1 MNDRGTF
8 LINKMN
14 DNYIRNRRNMI
25 SKLSVEDLR
34 AAKIVKDYYKRL
46 EITVLKNKHA
56 ATDYAKYIGSICNKT
71 NPCLHSELYCKNYD
85 KDIGYCVPQKPVF

>member
-25 SKLSVEDLR
+25 SKLSVEDMR
-34 AAKIVKDYYKRL
+34 AAGIVKDYYKRL

-71 NPCLHSELYCKNYD
+71 NRCLHSELYCKKYD
-85 KDIGYCVPQKPVF
+85 KDIGYCVPKNPVF